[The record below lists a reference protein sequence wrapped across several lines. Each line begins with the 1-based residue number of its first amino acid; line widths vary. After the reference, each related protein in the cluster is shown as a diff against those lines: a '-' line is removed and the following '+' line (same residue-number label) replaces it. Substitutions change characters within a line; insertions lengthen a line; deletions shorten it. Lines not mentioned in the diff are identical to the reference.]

1 MAALCAGVLALACVQ
16 EPIPVG
22 SENAGSEEELISFT
36 AVLEDSG
43 TRTALLGDL
52 SVVWSDQDAIKVF
65 NASNPTGKVFTLSAG
80 AGTGAGT
87 FSGSISGSGP
97 FYAVY
102 PASAG
107 GSLAGSSLRVTV
119 PATQTYAEGSF
130 GPGAN
135 LAVAKGT
142 ALETL
147 RFRNVGGTL
156 ALKFTGSKTLTS
168 VRLFAPVGQTL
179 NGTAVVSGLD
189 SDTPALTF
197 DAGQTGEANAQL
209 TLSCSPGVAL
219 GSTAK
224 TFYIVAPVGT
234 LAGGF
239 FIEAV
244 DSEGKAMVRHSP
256 AGETPAIARSEV
268 RPMPALAYTAK
279 YKDAFLSTPNCGAF
293 SKARATDSGAAT
305 ALCSYVE
312 GQGQYAWMNTPG
324 TPGSRY
330 VRLEDWA
337 SGFSLAFTM
346 PYALTPGSN
355 STVSISALGSAGV
368 TSKNNA
374 SMRVVKQFGERVW
387 LCDPQ
392 NGNGYVVMMV
402 NEED

>member
-1 MAALCAGVLALACVQ
+1 MAALCAGALALACVQ
-16 EPIPVG
+16 EPLPTD
-22 SENAGSEEELISFT
+22 SEITDPAADQISFT
-36 AVLEDSG
+36 AVLEETG
-43 TRTALLGDL
+43 TRTTLQSDL
-52 SVVWSDQDAIKVF
+52 SVVWSEGDQIKVF
-65 NASNPTGKVFTLSAG
+65 NDANPNGKVFDLSAG
-80 AGTGAGT
+80 AGTDSGT

-107 GSLAGSSLRVTV
+107 GSLASGSLHVTV
-119 PATQTYAEGSF
+119 PAAQTYAEGSF
-130 GPGAN
+130 GAGAN
-135 LAVAKGT
+135 LAAAKGM

-147 RFRNVGGTL
+147 RFRNLGGAL
-156 ALKFTGSKTLTS
+156 ALKFTGNKSLRTIR
-168 VRLFAPVGQTL
+168 VFVPVGQTL

-189 SDTPALTF
+189 TDAPTLTF
-197 DAGQTGEANAQL
+197 DAAQTGEANAQV
-209 TLSCSPGVAL
+209 TLSCVDSGVAL
-219 GSTAK
+219 SGEAK
-224 TFYIVAPVGT
+224 TFYLTLPVGT

-244 DSEGKAMVRHSP
+244 DTEGNAVVRHSP
-256 AGETPAIARSEV
+256 AGQTEAIVRSGV

-293 SKARATDSGAAT
+293 SKARASDNGAAT

-312 GQGQYAWMNTPG
+312 GQGQYAWLNTS
-324 TPGSRY
+324 TSRY

-346 PYALTPGSN
+346 PYALSPGTN
-355 STVSISALGSAGV
+355 STVSVSALGSAGV

-374 SMRVVKQFGERVW
+374 TMRVVKQFGERVW
-387 LCDPQ
+387 LCDQ
-392 NGNGYVVMMV
+392 QSGNGYVVMMV